1 MLSLRELRRAA
12 RILGQK
18 CVGAALRRVSQ
29 PNKHTLVLAFQ
40 LAEGKAH
47 VLVSARPEHARISLS
62 QPPESAAHP
71 SSFCEYLR
79 AHLSGS
85 FLAAVEV
92 SETDRQVRLCLN
104 TKSTSFVLVLSILG
118 ARSNIYLVDSNGKL
132 VHSMRPLD
140 ETRRELKIG
149 GAWSN
154 PDGAVASEGIDRWE
168 EAPDETYLEAIEE
181 TCSEAEREHE
191 AQLLARRIAAAIKKE
206 RGFLERKSV
215 NLQED
220 LGEARQAEASRY
232 QGELLK
238 SVLHR
243 VKAGDELIKAVDYQS
258 GETVDIP
265 IDPKKSPSEN
275 LEAFFARYQ
284 KESRGVRMIEEQL
297 SEVASG
303 LSKLDGIERQFGQ
316 ACASLPSELKA
327 LEKLAAQPDVRRLL
341 KRYAPRR
348 KSPPARRSQKREI
361 PSRLLPKRY
370 KTQDGLEIWVGRSD
384 EGNDYLTTRL
394 ARGNDLF
401 FHLEGYPGSHV
412 ILRTGGN
419 TDAPPQSI
427 LEACELAVHFS
438 KLKNSGNADVH
449 MAPVKDVKKPKG
461 SKQGLVYVRRGKT
474 IHLRRNPKRLESIL
488 AARIDE

>member
-12 RILGQK
+12 RILEQK
-18 CVGAALRRVSQ
+18 CAGATLRSVSQ
-29 PNKHTLVLAFQ
+29 RNKHTLLLSFQ

-47 VLVSARPEHARISLS
+47 VLISSWPEHARISLS
-62 QPPESAAHP
+62 EGSESAVHP

-85 FLAAVEV
+85 SLARVEV
-92 SETDRQVRLCLN
+92 SASDRQVRFSLN
-104 TKSTSFVLVLSILG
+104 SRSTSFVLILSILG
-118 ARSNIYLVDSNGKL
+118 ARSNVYLLDSNGTL

-149 GAWSN
+149 DPWTN
-154 PDGAVASEGIDRWE
+154 PEGAVASEGIDRWQE
-168 EAPDETYLEAIEE
+168 VPDETYLESIEE
-181 TCSEAEREHE
+181 TYRNIESEHE
-191 AQLLARRIAAAIKKE
+191 AQLLARRIAAALKKE

-220 LGEARQAEASRY
+220 LGEAQQAEAYRRK
-232 QGELLK
+232 GELLK
-238 SVLHR
+238 SVLHQ
-243 VKAGDELIKAVDYQS
+243 VKAGNELVKAVDYES
-258 GETVDIP
+258 GEIVEIP

-275 LEAFFARYQ
+275 LEAYFARYQ

-303 LSKLDGIERQFGQ
+303 ILKLEEIEKQLGDALSNRPTQLD
-316 ACASLPSELKA
+316 A
-327 LEKLAAQPDVRRLL
+327 LEKLAAQPAVRRLL
-341 KRYAPRR
+341 KRY
-348 KSPPARRSQKREI
+348 SPQKGPSGYRSEKKEI

-370 KTQDGLEIWVGRSD
+370 RTQDGLEIWVGRSD
-384 EGNDYLTTRL
+384 EGNDYLTARL

-412 ILRTGGN
+412 VLRTGGN
-419 TDAPPQSI
+419 TDAPSQSI
-427 LEACELAVHFS
+427 LDACELAVHFS

-461 SKQGLVYVRRGKT
+461 SKPGLVYVRRGKT
-474 IHLRRNPKRLESIL
+474 IHLRRDSKRLENIL